1 MLGMIKEKIGLK
13 ISLLTSIILFIVTVV
28 GVTFLFM
35 LQSRQFD
42 ADLKYKGKMAAMI
55 GAKAVGTILEEAVDN
70 GALSLS
76 DVMDTDYVKI
86 PGFDP
91 AKYHTKYDSYTD
103 KALQSFQ
110 DEFLKLPDI
119 LYAGLMDR
127 NGYASTHNS
136 RFSKPIT
143 GDYDTDLKWNRT
155 KRMFKDEISTIDAGN
170 LKPGLVQQYRR
181 DTGEVIWDIS
191 SPIYVKDKH
200 WGCFRVGFALTTV
213 NKAKR
218 SFLIAL
224 CVSVFLFLFISMV
237 SVFFLINRSLAPLT
251 DFTRIASDLADG
263 HMDEKIK
270 WETRD
275 EIGKLADA
283 MERLRVSLK
292 AAMDRLLRK

>member
-1 MLGMIKEKIGLK
+1 MIKEKIGLK
-13 ISLLTSIILFIVTVV
+13 ISILTSIILFAVTVV
-28 GVTFLFM
+28 GVIFLFV

-42 ADLKYKGKMAAMI
+42 AELRYKGKMASMI
-55 GAKAVGTILEEAVDN
+55 GAKAVATILEEAVDN
-70 GALSLS
+70 KVLTLS
-76 DVMDTDYVKI
+76 DIMDIDYVKM

-91 AKYHTKYDSYTD
+91 AKYHTKYDAYTD

-127 NGYASTHNS
+127 NGYAPTHNS
-136 RFSKPIT
+136 RFSKPLT

-155 KRMFKDEISTIDAGN
+155 KRIFKDEISTIDARN
-170 LKPGLVQQYRR
+170 IKPGLAQEYRR

-191 SPIYVKDKH
+191 SPIYVKGEH
-200 WGCFRVGFALTTV
+200 WGCFRVGFALNTV

-224 CVSVFLFLFISMV
+224 CVTVFLFLLISMI
-237 SVFFLINRSLAPLT
+237 SVFFLINRSLMPLT

-270 WETRD
+270 WETKD
-275 EIGKLADA
+275 EIGRLADA

-292 AAMDRLLRK
+292 AAMDRLLRKS